1 MGTFL
6 NMDTANIDNSEYKDN
21 MKVVS
26 AHLLRYAPEVLKK
39 IIEISENYENIKCN
53 KKLNDNTIIL
63 KEIYKNL
70 FNKPMVMNVPTLG
83 IEKFFSSFNKNIITK
98 IILLAFVTYI
108 FTKIIG
114 LFNIQ
119 YNVNNK

>member
-1 MGTFL
+1 M
-6 NMDTANIDNSEYKDN
+6 
-21 MKVVS
+21 
-26 AHLLRYAPEVLKK
+26 KK

-53 KKLNDNTIIL
+53 KKINDNTVIL

-83 IEKFFSSFNKNIITK
+83 IEKFFGSFNKNIITK

-108 FTKIIG
+108 FAKIIG
-114 LFNIQ
+114 LFNVR
-119 YNVNNK
+119 YTVSDK